1 MKDKVIALI
10 DGNNF
15 FVSCEILMN
24 PSLIGKPVCVLSNN
38 DGCVI
43 SRSYEA
49 KKIGIKMGQPY
60 FLAIREF
67 PNAIYLSA
75 NFSLYHELSQRML
88 KELENYSE
96 KIDIYSIDEAFID
109 LTGLD
114 KVLKL
119 SYEEIAKEIK
129 TNIEK
134 NIGISVSVGIA
145 NSKTLAKLATH
156 KAKSQS
162 GTYVIHKDK
171 IEEEIKNIQT
181 NEIWG
186 IGKNIERSLKS
197 YGIFTADEIIK
208 REDNF
213 YKTIY
218 GKKGLELKYELMGKS
233 VLEIIGISEKPKSI
247 QRTRAFPSF
256 SQDEKYIKTELEI
269 HLHSVCKKLRYYNLQ
284 TKLLCIMLRTKD
296 FRVFVLEERLPS
308 GTNSEL
314 ILIPIVKKLF
324 KNMYDKDIIYRSSG
338 IYACNLVEEDN
349 RQLTFFKNKKKEKKE
364 NLAKII
370 DKIEDKYGKGEISFG
385 KTGIKSIMQKHKR
398 EMRHRPF

>member
-1 MKDKVIALI
+1 MKNKVIALV

-15 FVSCEILMN
+15 FVSCELLMN

-49 KKIGIKMGQPY
+49 KKLGIKMGQPY
-60 FLAIREF
+60 FLAQREF

-75 NFSLYHELSQRML
+75 NFSIYHELSQRMFEIL
-88 KELENYSE
+88 TNYSD

-109 LTGLD
+109 ITGLE

-119 SYEEIAKEIK
+119 SYEEIAKQIK
-129 TNIEK
+129 ECIET

-156 KAKSQS
+156 KAKSLN
-162 GTYVIHKDK
+162 GTYYIPQNR
-171 IEEEIKNIQT
+171 INEEIKNIPT
-181 NEIWG
+181 SEIWG

-197 YGIFTADEIIK
+197 YGIFTANEIILK
-208 REDNF
+208 DDNF

-233 VLEIIGISEKPKSI
+233 VIPLTGISEKPKSI
-247 QRTRAFPSF
+247 QRTRAFPTF
-256 SQDEKYIKTELEI
+256 SKDERYIIEELEL
-269 HLHSVCKKLRYYNLQ
+269 HLHNVCKKLREYNLQ
-284 TKLLCIMLRTKD
+284 AKSIYVMLRTKE
-296 FRVFVLEERLPS
+296 FRVFVLEEQLDFA
-308 GTNSEL
+308 TNSEL
-314 ILIPIVKKLF
+314 MLTPVMKKLF
-324 KNMYDKDIIYRSSG
+324 KKIYDKEIIYRSSG
-338 IYACNLVEEDN
+338 VYVCNLIEDEKL
-349 RQLTFFKNKKKEKKE
+349 QLSFFQNKNKEKKE
-364 NLAKII
+364 NLSKII
-370 DKIEDKYGKGEISFG
+370 DKIENKYGKGQISIG
-385 KTGIKSIMQKHKR
+385 ETGIKSIMEKHKR